1 MTLFELVAKLTLN
14 TEDYEKSIGESKD
27 ITSKLGDGLKTF
39 GKLAAGAF
47 AAAETAV
54 AAFAKS
60 SVDTGMKF
68 DSSMSQLA
76 ATMGTTVDQ
85 IGELR
90 DFAQK
95 MGRTTAFSAS
105 EAADALNILA
115 MAGYN
120 AEQQMETLPA
130 VLNLAA
136 AGGLGIAQAADYAT
150 GILAGFGLEMSDA
163 ERVSDMLAKTAS
175 SAKGDVAS
183 FGEGLSTV
191 AGMARTTGQDIGDM
205 STALGILGNNN
216 FSASEAG
223 NALSRTLRN
232 LYQPSSTAVKA
243 IEALGL
249 EAYDAE
255 GKARPLQDV
264 LGDLSFKLDG
274 LSDQQKNNILSQIF
288 DAATLKSVPA
298 LLNAVAVNTDN
309 ITNSLRNSGVQWS
322 KYADDA
328 YSGEEI
334 MDMAM
339 KEIIADVRTY
349 GLTNEEIM
357 EEISQQY
364 GLTADDAS
372 TAIESVRESL
382 ANETSDWD
390 TLSNTIQDSA
400 GAAQDMANTQLDN
413 LAGDITLF
421 KSALEGAQIALSDK
435 LSPSLREF
443 VQFGTRAVSA
453 MTARFQKDGLSGMM
467 DTFSRYLTIGIQKF
481 TEMMPSFI
489 NAGMQ
494 LLGAVTTGFINAL
507 PTMVAGIGQ
516 IFMMF
521 YNTVMEQLPIIVEN
535 GSQML
540 HSLAEGLV
548 TAIPDLLSQALPM
561 LVEFT
566 GTIRE
571 NLGTIVDSGIEVLMG
586 FVQGLINAMPDLIA
600 YVPDIIINICGVI
613 NDNMPKILAAGVS
626 IIWEIIKGLVQNIP
640 NVIANMGKIVQA
652 MFSVVMAFNWLDLG
666 SKVVKLIG
674 NGLKALA
681 QLPVNIFKNIG
692 NSVIRTFQNGFS
704 WSSLGQNIIN
714 GIVSGIRGAGSAIKD
729 TLMGFA
735 RNAWSSVKSF
745 FGISSPSKL
754 MRDTI
759 GKYIPEGLAVGIT
772 ANADSVYDAMDDLS
786 KATVDAYNPQ
796 FGDIDTPTGTVNNA
810 GGITINVY
818 PREGQSE
825 QEIAQAVMERLDFE
839 YNRMRRA
846 FG

>member
-90 DFAQK
+90 DFAQE

-163 ERVSDMLAKTAS
+163 ERVADMLAKTAS

-232 LYQPSSTAVKA
+232 LYQPSTTAAKA
-243 IEALGL
+243 IDMLGL

-309 ITNSLRNSGVQWS
+309 ITDALKKSGVQWD
-322 KYADDA
+322 KYTDQ
-328 YSGEEI
+328 YYTGEEK
-334 MDMAM
+334 MEMAM
-339 KEIIADVRTY
+339 DEIIADVRTY

-357 EEISQQY
+357 EEVTRQY
-364 GLTADDAS
+364 GLTAEDAQ
-372 TAIESVRESL
+372 TAINSVRESL

-390 TLSNTIQDSA
+390 KLSGTIQDSA
-400 GAAQDMANTQLDN
+400 GAAQEMADTQLDN

-443 VQFGTRAVSA
+443 VKFGTDAVSE
-453 MTARFQKDGLSGMM
+453 MTASFQSDGLSGMM
-467 DTFSRYLTIGIQKF
+467 KTFSTFLETGIQKF

-516 IFMMF
+516 IFLMF
-521 YNTVMEQLPIIVEN
+521 YNTVMEQLPVIVEN

-548 TAIPDLLSQALPM
+548 TAIPDLLAQALPM

-652 MFSVVMAFNWLDLG
+652 MFSVIMAFNWLDLG

-714 GIVSGIRGAGSAIKD
+714 GIVNGIRAFGGHIKD

-735 RNAWSSVKSF
+735 KNAWSAVKSF

-796 FGDIDTPTGTVNNA
+796 FDDVQMPTGTVNNA
-810 GGITINVY
+810 GGITLNVY
-818 PREGQSE
+818 PREGQDE
-825 QEIAQAVMERLDFE
+825 REIAEMVMEKLDFE

>member
-14 TEDYEKSIGESKD
+14 TEDYEKEIGKSKD
-27 ITSKLGDGLKTF
+27 ITAKLGDGLKSF

-54 AAFAKS
+54 AAFAKT

-90 DFAQK
+90 DFAQE

-115 MAGYN
+115 MAGYG
-120 AEQQMETLPA
+120 AEQQMSTLPA

-150 GILAGFGLEMSDA
+150 GILAGFGLEMEDA

-183 FGEGLSTV
+183 FGEGLSSV

-216 FSASEAG
+216 FAASEAG
-223 NALSRTLRN
+223 NALSRALRN
-232 LYQPSSTAVKA
+232 LYQPSTTAVKA
-243 IEALGL
+243 IEAMGL

-264 LGDLSFKLDG
+264 LSDLSFKLDG
-274 LSDQQKNNILSQIF
+274 LSDQQKNNVLSQIF

-298 LLNAVAVNTDN
+298 LLNAVSINTDN
-309 ITNSLRNSGVQWS
+309 ITESLKNSGVQWS
-322 KYADDA
+322 KYADSA

-334 MDMAM
+334 LDMAM
-339 KEIIADVRTY
+339 KEIVTDVRTY
-349 GLTNEEIM
+349 GMTNEEIM
-357 EEISQQY
+357 DSISKQY
-364 GLTADDAS
+364 GLTAADAE
-372 TAIESVRESL
+372 TAINSVRESL

-390 TLSNTIQDSA
+390 ELSKTINDSA
-400 GAAQDMANTQLDN
+400 GAAKDMADTQLDN

-421 KSALEGAQIALSDK
+421 KSALEGAQIALSDQ

-443 VQFGTRAVSA
+443 VKFGTRALSG

-467 DTFSRYLTIGIQKF
+467 DTFSQYLKIGIEKF
-481 TEMMPSFI
+481 TAMMPDFI

-494 LLGAVTTGFINAL
+494 LLGAVTTGFVNAL
-507 PTMVAGIGQ
+507 PTMVAGVGQ

-521 YNTVMEQLPIIVEN
+521 YNTFMEQLPIIVQSGIE
-535 GSQML
+535 ML
-540 HSLAEGLV
+540 HSLSEGLV
-548 TAIPDLLSQALPM
+548 TAVPEFLAQALPM
-561 LVEFT
+561 LLNFT
-566 GTIRE
+566 EMLRE
-571 NLGTIVDSGIEVLMG
+571 NFGLIVDAGIDLIKNLMT
-586 FVQGLINAMPDLIA
+586 GLIDALPTLIE
-600 YVPDIIINICGVI
+600 YVPEIVTSICRMI
-613 NDNMPKILAAGVS
+613 NDNMPKIIATAFELIVQLGA
-626 IIWEIIKGLVQNIP
+626 GLVKNIP
-640 NVIANMGKIVQA
+640 VLIKNVGSIVTA
-652 MFSVVMAFNWLDLG
+652 IISVISAFNWLSLG
-666 SKVVKLIG
+666 SKVLQLIS
-674 NGLKALA
+674 NGFKSLIM
-681 QLPVNIFKNIG
+681 LPVNIFKGLGRSI
-692 NSVIRTFQNGFS
+692 IQTFQNGFS

-714 GIVSGIRGAGSAIKD
+714 GIVNGIKAFGGHIKD

-735 RNAWSSVKSF
+735 KNAWSSVKSF

-786 KATVDAYNPQ
+786 QATVEAYNPKFDDVQ
-796 FGDIDTPTGTVNNA
+796 MPTGTVNNA
-810 GGITINVY
+810 GGITLNVY
-818 PREGQSE
+818 PREGQDE
-825 QEIAQAVMERLDFE
+825 REIAEMVMEKLDFE

>member
-90 DFAQK
+90 DFAQE

-232 LYQPSSTAVKA
+232 LYQPSTTAVKA

-264 LGDLSFKLDG
+264 LGDLSYKLDG
-274 LSDQQKNNILSQIF
+274 LSDQQKNSILSQIF
-288 DAATLKSVPA
+288 DAATLKSVPS
-298 LLNAVAVNTDN
+298 LLNAVAINTDN
-309 ITNSLRNSGVQWS
+309 ITDALRNSGIQWD
-322 KYADDA
+322 KYTDQ
-328 YSGEEI
+328 YYTGEER
-334 MDMAM
+334 MKMAM
-339 KEIIADVRTY
+339 DEIIADVRTY

-357 EEISQQY
+357 EEVTQQY
-364 GLTADDAS
+364 DLTAEDAQ
-372 TAIESVRESL
+372 TAINSVRESL

-390 TLSNTIQDSA
+390 TLSNTINDSA
-400 GAAQDMANTQLDN
+400 GAAQEMADTQLDN

-443 VQFGTRAVSA
+443 VKFGTDAVSE
-453 MTARFQKDGLSGMM
+453 MTASFQSDGLSGMM
-467 DTFSRYLTIGIQKF
+467 NTFSTFLETGIQKF
-481 TEMMPSFI
+481 TGMMPSFI

-494 LLGAVTTGFINAL
+494 LLGAVATGFVNAI
-507 PTMVAGIGQ
+507 PTMVTGIGQ
-516 IFMMF
+516 VFLMF
-521 YNTVMEQLPIIVEN
+521 YNTVMEQLPVIVEN

-548 TAIPDLLSQALPM
+548 TAIPDLLAQALPM

-652 MFSVVMAFNWLDLG
+652 MFSVIMAFNWLDLG

-714 GIVSGIRGAGSAIKD
+714 GIVSGIRAFGGHIKD

-735 RNAWSSVKSF
+735 QNAWSSVKSF

-796 FGDIDTPTGTVNNA
+796 FGDIDTPTGSVNNA

>member
-90 DFAQK
+90 DFAQE

-274 LSDQQKNNILSQIF
+274 LSDQQKNSVLSQIF

-364 GLTADDAS
+364 GLTADDAN

-390 TLSNTIQDSA
+390 TLSNTIRDSE

-413 LAGDITLF
+413 LAGDITMF

-443 VQFGTRAVSA
+443 VQFGTRALSA

-507 PTMVAGIGQ
+507 PVMVSGIGQ

-561 LVEFT
+561 LVQFT

-626 IIWEIIKGLVQNIP
+626 IILEIIKGLVQNIP

-786 KATVDAYNPQ
+786 QATVDAYNPQ

-818 PREGQSE
+818 PREGQDE
-825 QEIAQAVMERLDFE
+825 REIAEMVMEKLDFE